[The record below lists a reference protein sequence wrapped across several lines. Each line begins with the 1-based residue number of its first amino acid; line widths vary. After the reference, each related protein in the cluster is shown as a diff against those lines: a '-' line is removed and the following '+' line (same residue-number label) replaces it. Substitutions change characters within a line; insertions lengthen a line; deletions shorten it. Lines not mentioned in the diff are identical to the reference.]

1 MPSSAPASQGG
12 FVAYYRL
19 YVLSAPEGRF
29 VGFEEIDAADDSEA
43 VRRAEDFI
51 GGRPL
56 ELWCG
61 TRKVRTFAAASE
73 RRA

>member
-1 MPSSAPASQGG
+1 M
-12 FVAYYRL
+12 AYYRL

-29 VGFEEIDAADDSEA
+29 VGFEEIDAADDGEA

-56 ELWCG
+56 ELWSG
-61 TRKVRTFAAASE
+61 TRKVRAFPAVGE
-73 RRA
+73 RRG